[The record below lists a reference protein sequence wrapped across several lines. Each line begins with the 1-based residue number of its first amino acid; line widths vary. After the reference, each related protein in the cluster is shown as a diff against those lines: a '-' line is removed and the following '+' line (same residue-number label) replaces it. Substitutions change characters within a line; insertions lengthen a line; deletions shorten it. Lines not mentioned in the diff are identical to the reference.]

1 MKATKIASL
10 LLTAS
15 IAFTASACT
24 IEVKDQGNTIDK
36 VVEAVANKGIDV
48 KVNDQQIGTAATTTS
63 NSSSTKK
70 IQLGNNVPSSTEAVT
85 ETTEQT
91 ADTSAIVFD
100 INDKKDLTTET
111 SATSTEITE
120 ATTTTETTA
129 AVTKAPVVTEAPK
142 ATEEVKQTAET
153 TPEVTPE
160 PTAEVKKTTELP
172 DDCVI
177 DFINY
182 NYTSKWTLDCDM
194 GSFSFENGDGCVL
207 ATYDGKVSELPISY
221 NDYLG
226 VVTANTYMIRVNGN
240 TFFWVISSVSP
251 DNHGLRHDLNVY
263 KFENEQF
270 IYYGSIEGLSRIHF
284 GNTSRFTAVEC
295 FDEAASINVVREYC
309 VGTDGMPQPLTNYRE
324 FDTLTNMVT
333 FNGGFSGFIYEDGEK
348 TNNIFVG
355 FEDDYVFLK
364 ATDGETY
371 LDVET
376 VNGYTVRIDMT
387 SIYSQFDHNDP
398 FYVHNAILACVKDS
412 IFYVDYFNAVG

>member
-24 IEVKDQGNTIDK
+24 IEIKDQGNTVDK
-36 VVEAVANKGIDV
+36 VIQAVADKGIDV
-48 KVNDQQIGTAATTTS
+48 KVNDQQIGTVATTTS

-129 AVTKAPVVTEAPK
+129 AVTEAPVVTEAPK
-142 ATEEVKQTAET
+142 ATEEVKKPAET

-194 GSFSFENGDGCVL
+194 GSFSFENGDGCVV

-324 FDTLTNMVT
+324 FDSLTNMVT

-376 VNGYTVRIDMT
+376 VNGYTVRIGMT
-387 SIYSQFDHNDP
+387 GIYSQFDHNDP

>member
-63 NSSSTKK
+63 NSSSIKK
-70 IQLGNNVPSSTEAVT
+70 IQLGNNVPSSTEALT

-100 INDKKDLTTET
+100 INDKKDLTTQT

-129 AVTKAPVVTEAPK
+129 AVTEAPVVTEAPK

-309 VGTDGMPQPLTNYRE
+309 VGTDGMPEPLTNYRE
-324 FDTLTNMVT
+324 FDSLTNMVT

-376 VNGYTVRIDMT
+376 VNGYTVRIGMT
-387 SIYSQFDHNDP
+387 GIYSQFDHNDP

>member
-24 IEVKDQGNTIDK
+24 IEIKDQGNTVDK
-36 VVEAVANKGIDV
+36 VIQAVADKGIDV
-48 KVNDQQIGTAATTTS
+48 KVNDQQIGTVATTTS

-129 AVTKAPVVTEAPK
+129 AVTEAPVVTEAPK
-142 ATEEVKQTAET
+142 ATEEVKKPAET

-194 GSFSFENGDGCVL
+194 GSFSFENGDGCVV

-376 VNGYTVRIDMT
+376 VNGYTVRIGMT
-387 SIYSQFDHNDP
+387 GIYSQFDHNDP

>member
-48 KVNDQQIGTAATTTS
+48 KVNDQQIGTVATTTS